1 MRHYLLVLFGV
12 VLLVVISSTNV
23 MAQGMRMSAEDR
35 AKVLKDSLGLNEK
48 QMEQVVGIFKEMGS
62 MRQALADSIQD
73 RDARREA
80 MMSLM
85 AKNDEKIESLL
96 TPEQKEK
103 YDVMKKQRE
112 ARFRQRSN

>member
-1 MRHYLLVLFGV
+1 MRQYLFLLIGV
-12 VLLVVISSTNV
+12 LVVIGSSNM

-35 AKVLKDSLGLNEK
+35 AKVLKDSLGLSDK

-62 MRQALADSIQD
+62 KRQALADSIQD

-80 MMSLM
+80 MRSLM

-96 TPEQKEK
+96 NKEQKEK
-103 YDVMKKQRE
+103 YEVMKKQRE
-112 ARFRQRSN
+112 ARFRQRAN

>member
-1 MRHYLLVLFGV
+1 MRHYLFLFIGV
-12 VLLVVISSTNV
+12 LVVIGSTNM
-23 MAQGMRMSAEDR
+23 MAQRMRMSAEDR
-35 AKVLKDSLGLNEK
+35 AKVLKDSLALNDK
-48 QMEQVVGIFKEMGS
+48 QMEQVVGILKEMTS
-62 MRQALADSIQD
+62 KRQALADSIQN

-85 AKNDEKIESLL
+85 AKSDEKIEILL

-103 YDVMKKQRE
+103 YEVMKKQRE

>member
-1 MRHYLLVLFGV
+1 MRHYLFLLIGV
-12 VLLVVISSTNV
+12 LVVIGSTNM

-35 AKVLKDSLGLNEK
+35 AKVLKDSLGLSDK
-48 QMEQVVGIFKEMGS
+48 QMEQVVGILKEMGS
-62 MRQALADSIQD
+62 KRQALADSIQD

-96 TPEQKEK
+96 NKEQKEK
-103 YDVMKKQRE
+103 YEVMKKQRV

>member
-1 MRHYLLVLFGV
+1 MRHYLFLFIAA
-12 VLLVVISSTNV
+12 VLLVVVSSTNG

-35 AKVLKDSLGLNEK
+35 AKALKDSLGLSDK
-48 QMEQVVGIFKEMGS
+48 QMEQVVGILKEMGS
-62 MRQALADSIQD
+62 KRQALADSIED

-85 AKNDEKIESLL
+85 AKSDEKIESVL
-96 TPEQKEK
+96 TKDQKEK
-103 YDVMKKQRE
+103 YEVMKKERE

>member
-1 MRHYLLVLFGV
+1 MRRYLFLLVGI
-12 VLLVVISSTNV
+12 LLAIGSTTV

-35 AKVLKDSLGLNEK
+35 AKALKDSLGLSDK
-48 QMEQVVGIFKEMGS
+48 QMEQVVGILKEMGS
-62 MRQALADSIQD
+62 KRQALADSIQD

-85 AKNDEKIESLL
+85 AKGDEKIESVL
-96 TPEQKEK
+96 TKEQKEK
-103 YDVMKKQRE
+103 YEVMRKERE